1 MNAQKIAK
9 FIWEE
14 FTAFLCWAMP
24 TLWNMF
30 ASNKP
35 DQGQVEVTGYYETED
50 GYVFTH
56 NSDGTTEVG
65 PPGI

>member
-14 FTAFLCWAMP
+14 LVAFLAWTAP
-24 TLWNMF
+24 AIWNMF
-30 ASNKP
+30 ASYKP
-35 DQGQVEVTGYYETED
+35 KEDEVEVTGQYETED

-56 NSDGTTEVG
+56 NSDGTTDVG

>member
-9 FIWEE
+9 FIWAE
-14 FTAFLCWAMP
+14 FTTFLGWAMP

-35 DQGQVEVTGYYETED
+35 DQEQVEVTGYYETED
-50 GYVFTH
+50 GYAFTH
-56 NSDGTTEVG
+56 NSDGTTDVG